1 MQSGLTGIGV
11 YMHRL
16 VSMANKNGSLPIS
29 ATVATAIYGASDFFG
44 AFGAMIAMQLLKR
57 KTVFIV
63 GFASMGILLAL
74 SGVFLIY
81 EDILL
86 MFISLCCFVF
96 CFASFVGAVLWLYV
110 GECAMDT
117 AMGLITLAFQ
127 LSIIQQTM
135 SAEYLMDAVNGI
147 GIHGTM
153 FLYAAENFIAMLFV
167 IFFVKETSGHSPT
180 EKKMLYVSKETK
192 AKFEIN
198 T

>member
-1 MQSGLTGIGV
+1 MCDPRYRTATWMCLILAIFAMQSGLTGIGV

-29 ATVATAIYGASDFFG
+29 ATVATAIYGASDFAG
-44 AFGAMIAMQLLKR
+44 AFGAMVAMQLLKR

-74 SGVFLIY
+74 SGVLLIY

-135 SAEYLMDAVNGI
+135 SAEYLMDAD
-147 GIHGTM
+147 
-153 FLYAAENFIAMLFV
+153 
-167 IFFVKETSGHSPT
+167 
-180 EKKMLYVSKETK
+180 
-192 AKFEIN
+192 
-198 T
+198 